1 MIIVPICSALMLL
14 LMAGVCVRIA
24 NTISFI
30 EGSFEIKILGMC
42 CFVMGAV
49 LLVKEVLQ
57 W

>member
-24 NTISFI
+24 NTIDFI
-30 EGSFEIKILGMC
+30 EGSLEIRILGVC
-42 CFVMGAV
+42 CFVMGAA
-49 LLVKEVLQ
+49 LLVKEVFQ